1 MQPSVKQ
8 RSGGAK
14 DLVGRRSRRAQ
25 DVATSIGHTAPD
37 LSRSVD
43 VVAHR
48 LCANSNA
55 KRRKAFD

>member
-25 DVATSIGHTAPD
+25 DVATSIGHIAPD

-48 LCANSNA
+48 CARIQTA
-55 KRRKAFD
+55 RRRKAFD